1 MIRFATLA
9 GLAAAVALMLVTTAA
24 VGPLGAQGT
33 KWELTKQQKER
44 AEKGKNPV
52 PADKRAASAENGKK
66 MAMQSCAPCHGQGGK
81 GDGPGAAVLPKKP
94 ADWTSKAVQEEKDG
108 SIFVKITDGNP
119 PMPPWAS
126 LPEKDR
132 WDLVNYIKSL
142 GKKS

>member
-9 GLAAAVALMLVTTAA
+9 GLAAAVALMLVATTA
-24 VGPLGAQGT
+24 VVPLGAQGT

-44 AEKGKNPV
+44 AEKAKNPV
-52 PADKRAASAENGKK
+52 AADKRAGSAENGKK
-66 MAMQSCAPCHGQGGK
+66 MAAQNCAPCHGPSGK
-81 GDGPGAAVLPKKP
+81 GDGPGAAALPKKP

>member
-9 GLAAAVALMLVTTAA
+9 GLAAVAVLLVTTTA

-44 AEKGKNPV
+44 AEKAKNPV
-52 PADKRAASAENGKK
+52 PADKRAASAESGKK
-66 MAMQSCAPCHGQGGK
+66 MAMQNCAPCHGQGGK

-94 ADWTSKAVQEEKDG
+94 ADWTSKIVQEEKDG

>member
-44 AEKGKNPV
+44 AEKAKNPV
-52 PADKRAASAENGKK
+52 AADKRAASAENGKK
-66 MAMQSCAPCHGQGGK
+66 MAAQNCAPCHGPSGK

-119 PMPPWAS
+119 PMPPWGS

>member
-1 MIRFATLA
+1 MTRFAALA
-9 GLAAAVALMLVTTAA
+9 GVAAVAAMLVAIPA
-24 VGPLGAQGT
+24 VGPAGAQAT

-44 AEKGKNPV
+44 AEKAKNPV
-52 PADKRAASAENGKK
+52 SKDKQGDSAAKGKK
-66 MAMQSCAPCHGQGGK
+66 LAMQNCAPCHGQSGK
-81 GDGPGAAVLPKKP
+81 GDGPGAAALPKKP
-94 ADWTSKAVQEEKDG
+94 ADWTSPAVQAEKD
-108 SIFVKITDGNP
+108 STLFVKITDGNP